1 MWAVAFSPDREWLAT
16 GDSDGNVQIWNA
28 GSGKL
33 LMKVAH
39 RDWVYGVTFSPDKR
53 RFATG
58 SSDGTVRIW
67 DAYTGEQKAI
77 LVIEY
82 SRTVAFS
89 PDGRLLAIAS
99 TPAQIWDAR
108 TGTERLTLS
117 PHGPGSSERLC
128 HDVAFSPDG
137 RFLAAAYKDHAA
149 RIWDTRTGTELL
161 KLTHGHEVRAVAF
174 SPDGRWLATGD
185 GQWQTTMRR
194 GPGTIHVWQLKET

>member
-1 MWAVAFSPDREWLAT
+1 
-16 GDSDGNVQIWNA
+16 
-28 GSGKL
+28 
-33 LMKVAH
+33 MKVAH
-39 RDWVYGVTFSPDKR
+39 RDRVYGVTFSPDKR

-77 LVIEY
+77 LVIDY

-89 PDGRLLAIAS
+89 PDGRVLATAS
-99 TPAQIWDAR
+99 TPAQIWDAH

-117 PHGPGSSERLC
+117 PEPGSLGRLC

-137 RFLAAAYKDHAA
+137 RFLAAAYKDHAV

-161 KLTHGHEVRAVAF
+161 KLTHDHEVRAVAF
-174 SPDGRWLATGD
+174 SPDGRWLVTGD
-185 GQWQTTMRR
+185 GQWRATSRR
-194 GPGTIHVWQLKET
+194 GPRTVHAWQLKET